1 MVSEKNITIMP
12 EQQIKIA
19 TWNLCLGL
27 LNKRDYIKMLLN
39 TEQIH
44 LLNMQE
50 TEIPP
55 CQDEAGLNIPG
66 YSLEVEINSES
77 KRVTNH
83 IK

>member
-1 MVSEKNITIMP
+1 
-12 EQQIKIA
+12 
-19 TWNLCLGL
+19 
-27 LNKRDYIKMLLN
+27 MLLN

-50 TEIPP
+50 TEITP

-66 YSLEVEINSES
+66 YSPEVEINSES

>member
-1 MVSEKNITIMP
+1 
-12 EQQIKIA
+12 
-19 TWNLCLGL
+19 
-27 LNKRDYIKMLLN
+27 MLLN

-50 TEIPP
+50 IEIPP
-55 CQDEAGLNIPG
+55 CQDEAALNIPG